1 MEEEIEQFIE
11 KKVEQGP
18 EQIASEYPIIK
29 TNDDITVTPDQMLKD
44 IEDEEAFTPIPED
57 DIEGIREAHLKA
69 SITPIDD
76 KTVYMDGEEDN
87 KKFIEQLK
95 KEQEKKREQIM
106 AMTDEELV
114 AWAKDANEKYR
125 AILTI
130 QKDFAKDLKSSELKV
145 EDLEHLHEND
155 HVRKSNWTPEA
166 LRRRFLRITNPNR
179 KRGDPI
185 SKEPESAHRFL
196 KQCKYI
202 RGRMD
207 FDKMSK
213 LELKTRLIQT
223 IAVQCIQL
231 SDLEEKHQSESETDA
246 RVWRIEVEKMESRA
260 LDLLSKLNY
269 ERECIRRFF
278 EKHPGHRE
286 EYNLICKKFESE
298 FNEPKIADK

>member
-1 MEEEIEQFIE
+1 
-11 KKVEQGP
+11 
-18 EQIASEYPIIK
+18 
-29 TNDDITVTPDQMLKD
+29 MLKD

-57 DIEGIREAHLKA
+57 DIKGIREAHLKA

-76 KTVYMDGEEDN
+76 KTVYVDGEEDN

-130 QKDFAKDLKSSELKV
+130 QKDFAEDLKSSELKA

-155 HVRKSNWTPEA
+155 PVRKSNWTPEA
-166 LRRRFLRITNPNR
+166 LRRRFLRITNPKR

-185 SKEPESAHRFL
+185 SKEPEQYHRFL
-196 KQCKYI
+196 NLCKDV
-202 RGRMD
+202 RRKMD

-223 IAVQCIQL
+223 ISAEVIGISNLQEKI
-231 SDLEEKHQSESETDA
+231 SDLESNL
-246 RVWRIEVEKMESRA
+246 SRA
-260 LDLLSKLNY
+260 KDLADYKTRQYNHA
-269 ERECIRRFF
+269 REVMDRFF
-278 EKHPGHRE
+278 K
-286 EYNLICKKFESE
+286 LAVF
-298 FNEPKIADK
+298 